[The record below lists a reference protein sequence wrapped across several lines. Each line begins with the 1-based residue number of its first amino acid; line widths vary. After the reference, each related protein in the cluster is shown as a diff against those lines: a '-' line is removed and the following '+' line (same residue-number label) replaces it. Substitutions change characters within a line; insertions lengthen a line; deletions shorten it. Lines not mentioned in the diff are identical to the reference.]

1 MANFLN
7 VPVLSK
13 VKIGSQVYYLK
24 DAEVRALIG
33 TLETNIA
40 QNASDIAGL
49 QTSKQDV
56 VSFADGYNA
65 TTNKAATVKTVM
77 DAIAEV
83 TSFEFEVVQELP
95 ATGVKGV
102 IYLKEHS
109 ESGVDM
115 YEEFIWITNRYE
127 KLGDTRIDLS
137 NYYTKSQVDGL
148 ITTVEGKVTAEETR
162 AKAAE
167 EANAD
172 AITAEETRAT
182 GVEGG
187 LNTRLGTAETKLSG
201 IEAGAQVN
209 VIEHVKVNGAD
220 LTITNK
226 RVDLGSIPTAAE
238 LEALET
244 RVETAEGD
252 IDDLEENKE
261 DKTNLKALAYKDSAT
276 AHVVSK
282 TVSGVKAS
290 GTTTGE
296 LTGSLA
302 YTSTAVT
309 SSGTYTPEG
318 DVELTGSAIAS
329 ATLSSTPLTIKSMKT
344 AGSVASFTEGAFT
357 AATLNHTEA
366 SFAKEGLKAHVGV
379 AANEEDAECL
389 YFETATTANASLING
404 FTGGSKAADTFTAN
418 VLPTFEDKVA
428 IANGAEVTTTAATLS
443 AEFTGDAKAVS
454 VSGNYDKAN
463 LGTVAF
469 SGKAVELNVGD
480 IVVPAQE
487 ATVD

>member
-1 MANFLN
+1 MSTMYTAKIYLIKPLPKIINTAITVVFDDVEYIGKIIETGIELDTFPTWLANPILVSGRDSGGN
-7 VPVLSK
+7 YLIIESYDQEGHT
-13 VKIGSQVYYLK
+13 IQVYETLVYQTYN
-24 DAEVRALIG
+24 EVVNARVG
-33 TLETNIA
+33 FDDTQYETLGQAIRTQISNLNTTIDNLQEVVDSKADYIPTVQNIE
-40 QNASDIAGL
+40 ND
-49 QTSKQDV
+49 
-56 VSFADGYNA
+56 
-65 TTNKAATVKTVM
+65 
-77 DAIAEV
+77 V
-83 TSFEFEVVQELP
+83 TSLQSNVNSL
-95 ATGVKGV
+95 
-102 IYLKEHS
+102 S
-109 ESGVDM
+109 SDVD
-115 YEEFIWITNRYE
+115 
-127 KLGDTRIDLS
+127 DLTS
-137 NYYTKSQVDGL
+137 DLNNKVDK
-148 ITTVEGKVTAEETR
+148 VEGKELSTNDFTDAE
-162 AKAAE
+162 K
-167 EANAD
+167 N
-172 AITAEETRAT
+172 
-182 GVEGG
+182 
-187 LNTRLGTAETKLSG
+187 KLAG

-209 VIEHVKVNGAD
+209 IIEHVKVNGSD
-220 LTITNK
+220 LTVTNK

-329 ATLSSTPLTIKSMKT
+329 AALSSTPLTIKSMKT
-344 AGSVASFTEGAFT
+344 AGSVASFTEGAYT
-357 AATLNHTEA
+357 AATLDHTEA

-379 AANEEDAECL
+379 TANEEDAECL